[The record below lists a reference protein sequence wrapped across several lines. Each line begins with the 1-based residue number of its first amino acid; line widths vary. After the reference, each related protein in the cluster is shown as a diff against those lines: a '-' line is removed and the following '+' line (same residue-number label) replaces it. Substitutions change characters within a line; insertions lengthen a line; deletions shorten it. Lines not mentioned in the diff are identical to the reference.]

1 MGRLSR
7 RAVFLDRDGT
17 LNVRPPEH
25 QYVTSADGFTWIPGA
40 REGLARLAQAGYALT
55 VVSNQRGVGRG
66 LVTHTVLREIEERIQ
81 RDLAD
86 QGCAI
91 ERFRYCFHGD
101 EDDCECRKPRPG
113 MIVQLADELDLDLGA
128 SWVIGDAP
136 SDVEA
141 GRAAGCRTALVGG
154 AHADADLLAPSL
166 AAASDAIA
174 TGVQP
179 VASESSDSNSSTR
192 A

>member
-1 MGRLSR
+1 MSR

-17 LNVRPPEH
+17 LNERPPPHE
-25 QYVTSADGFTWIPGA
+25 YVTAAKDFAWIPGA
-40 REGLARLAQAGYALT
+40 REGLARLAHAGYVLT

-66 LVTHTVLREIEERIQ
+66 LVSRGVLREIEQRIE

-86 QGCAI
+86 ENCAI
-91 ERFRYCFHGD
+91 EAFRYCFHGD
-101 EDDCECRKPRPG
+101 EDDCDCRKPRPG
-113 MIVQLADELDLDLGA
+113 MILRLAEELDLDLEA

-136 SDVEA
+136 SDVAA

-154 AHADADLLAPSL
+154 ADSDADVVAPTL
-166 AAASDAIA
+166 AAASEAIA
-174 TGVQP
+174 GGTQS
-179 VASESSDSNSSTR
+179 AARESSSTNSSTR